1 LSIQE
6 GTTIRMNGRVIN
18 LNVGHAIFFHSNVVH
33 NGMEYLTKK
42 NNRYFFYMGKSE
54 NDIPV
59 NSVGDLNPKYC
70 KKCDE
75 LLYYESIRSKY

>member
-1 LSIQE
+1 
-6 GTTIRMNGRVIN
+6 
-18 LNVGHAIFFHSNVVH
+18 
-33 NGMEYLTKK
+33 
-42 NNRYFFYMGKSE
+42 MGKSE